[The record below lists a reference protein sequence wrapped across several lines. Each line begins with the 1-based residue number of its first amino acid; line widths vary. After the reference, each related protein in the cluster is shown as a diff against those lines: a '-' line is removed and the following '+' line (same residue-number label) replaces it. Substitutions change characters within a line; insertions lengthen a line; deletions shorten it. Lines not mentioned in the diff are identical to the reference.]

1 MSGGTELLAVFQK
14 DTGLKSWASS
24 QVLAE
29 TFLIRALCGAGWL
42 QHFQHMFARSSL
54 RKGTGNR
61 LTMERLKH
69 YEFSYTSVTP
79 EQWRDLLNVAVP
91 VPQSAKL
98 PVQVQQFYDAIMQV
112 APTRLGAW
120 TAQEKVHR
128 FLTVY
133 AGENGQWQKY
143 WEAQWS
149 YLRPDTIRAVGRFL
163 SGQPDI
169 TEDTL
174 QFVFSLAK

>member
-1 MSGGTELLAVFQK
+1 MSGGTELLTVFQR
-14 DTGLKSWASS
+14 DTGLKSWTSH

-29 TFLIRALCGAGWL
+29 TFLIRALCGPQWL
-42 QHFQHMFARSSL
+42 QHLQHMFTRS
-54 RKGTGNR
+54 RQGQRVGNR
-61 LTMERLKH
+61 LAVERLQN

-79 EQWRDLLNVAVP
+79 DQWRDLLQIAVR

-98 PVQVQQFYDAIMQV
+98 PVQVQQFYDAIMKV
-112 APTRLGAW
+112 VPTRLGAW
-120 TAQEKVHR
+120 TAQQKVHR

-133 AGENGQWQKY
+133 TGENGQWQQY
-143 WEAQWS
+143 WKAQWS
-149 YLRPDTIRAVGRFL
+149 YLLPDTIRTVERFL
-163 SGQPDI
+163 HEQPDI